1 LPHGS
6 RKSRKGPGRGSIP
19 RFSQRF
25 ADRILVVDHKSKMA
39 PVVSRLGTTFL
50 ERQELIAQIDEG
62 GSSALAPQFKVEQST
77 IEGQSLVDVTDF
89 ERYVVE
95 TNGTRFFCVIHGAL
109 LGSADKKRCGT
120 D

>member
-1 LPHGS
+1 
-6 RKSRKGPGRGSIP
+6 
-19 RFSQRF
+19 
-25 ADRILVVDHKSKMA
+25 MA
-39 PVVSRLGTTFL
+39 PVVSGLGTTFL

-77 IEGQSLVDVTDF
+77 IEGQSLADVSDF

-95 TNGTRFFCVIHGAL
+95 TNRTRFFCIIHGTF
-109 LGSADKKRCGT
+109 LGSPDEKRCGT